1 MQKRKSEKKMQ
12 NANEKKKQK
21 TKEAKKYEQALR
33 EERSENSPTFV
44 LQ

>member
-21 TKEAKKYEQALR
+21 TKEAKKYTPA
-33 EERSENSPTFV
+33 
-44 LQ
+44 